1 MPIKESV
8 LKQLY
13 GAEEKELQRQRERY
27 QRLEESFNK
36 YFNTNEKVYVFST
49 PGRTEIGGNHTD
61 HNYGR
66 VLAGSINLD
75 SIGIAS
81 VSENKTVTVYSE
93 GYKEPFIV
101 DLNDISVIEK
111 EKGTTQALIRGVAAR
126 LLQLGYKA
134 DGFNAVISSDVLPGS
149 GLSSSASIEVLIGTI
164 FNSLFNESKIT
175 PEVLAKSGQY
185 AENVFFGK
193 PCGLMDQMACAVG
206 GIILIDFKDPNT
218 PITEQINFDF
228 DKQNYSLLV
237 VNTKGNHEDL
247 TDDYAAIPAEMK
259 AVAAE
264 FGKSVCREISMKEL
278 LPKINILRD
287 KHGDRAVLRAYHF
300 IRENER
306 VQEQVAAL
314 KENNFKKFLN
324 LIGESGDSS
333 FKWLQNIFT
342 VNNVKEQRVSLA
354 LALSDYYIKEIGEG
368 VCRVHGG
375 GFAGTIQ
382 VFLPKKSVDGY
393 RKLVE
398 PVFGDDSIYILNIR
412 KQGSVDI
419 STL

>member
-1 MPIKESV
+1 MPVKESA

-13 GAEEKELQRQRERY
+13 GAEEKELQRQKKRY
-27 QRLEESFNK
+27 QRLEDKYTQYFKNNK
-36 YFNTNEKVYVFST
+36 PVHIFST

-61 HNYGR
+61 HNNGR

-75 SIGIAS
+75 SIAMAA
-81 VSENKTVTVYSE
+81 VSNNKTATLYSE

-101 DLNDISVIEK
+101 DLNDLSVIEK

-134 DGFNAVISSDVLPGS
+134 EGFNALISSEVLPGS

-164 FNSLFNESKIT
+164 FNSLFNESKIS
-175 PEVLAKSGQY
+175 PEILAKSGQY

-206 GIILIDFKDPNT
+206 GIILIDFKNPDSPM
-218 PITEQINFDF
+218 TEQINFDF

-247 TDDYAAIPAEMK
+247 TDDYAAIPGEMK

-306 VQEQVAAL
+306 VQEQAAAL

-324 LIGESGDSS
+324 LVTESGDSS

-354 LALSDYYIKEIGEG
+354 LALSDYYIKQIGEG
-368 VCRVHGG
+368 ACRVHGG

-393 RKLVE
+393 RKLIE